1 MSFTTQS
8 VYTLDLDQLEELRT
22 ECAKRGQMELF
33 SHICLVIGREEDDD
47 YVYYVS
53 TDETDESDIENSE
66 EDEEVAFIVKDG
78 FHELI

>member
-1 MSFTTQS
+1 MSYTTQS

-33 SHICLVIGREEDDD
+33 SHICLVIGREDDED

-53 TDETDESDIENSE
+53 TDETDESEE
-66 EDEEVAFIVKDG
+66 EDSEKVAFIVKDG